1 MLAGNWQATAQT
13 VLPRELPG
21 AVTPGRDRALPQIPT
36 QPDFDFT
43 IESPSRSQVPRSV
56 SELHFQLTDIEIEGA
71 VTLPAESFRALYQPL
86 IGKQVTVGDI
96 LDVAD
101 AIEDAYRGRGYVLS
115 HAYVPPQRVK
125 DGVFTIKVVE
135 GYVAAV
141 TVEGGDPAT
150 QELVKRYLEP
160 VLAERP
166 LKLGSMEHGL
176 LLANDIAGVT
186 AAGVLRPAPDQP
198 GASDLVVTLVQRSWT
213 GGLGVDNRGSTLS
226 GIWTLA
232 GDVEY
237 NSLTGVGDQFAASIA
252 AAPDPTQRISGQFR
266 YRRPIGMDGMAGSF
280 NVTITHGQ
288 PGSTLSAFNLLTDSY
303 AVGPRLSY
311 PIIRSRAET
320 LQVEGGFTVQDATIT
335 SLGQPF
341 SHDQWRVF
349 DVGATYVRSGW
360 LGGTSTVSVD
370 LAQGLSLFGATPDGS
385 FNLSHPGADTDFT
398 KLTATVRHTR
408 ELFGPVSLAFVGQA
422 QFAFAP
428 LVTGEQLTFGGA
440 QIGRGYDPGAVS
452 GDQGAG
458 ASIELRYDEHFP
470 KLFVDTLQPYIYFDA
485 GKVSNF
491 HAAGSDQQVVSTGIG
506 VRFYFPRS
514 ITADVELSQTLRAV
528 PGSDNGKKATKL
540 LMDAAV
546 RF

>member
-1 MLAGNWQATAQT
+1 MLAGNWQAAAQT
-13 VLPRELPG
+13 APPRELPG
-21 AVTPGRDRALPQIPT
+21 AVTPGRDRPLPQIPT

-43 IESPSRSQVPRSV
+43 IEAPSRSRVPRSV
-56 SELHFQLTDIEIEGA
+56 SELHFQLNDIRIEGA
-71 VTLPAESFRALYQPL
+71 VTLPAESFRPLYQSL
-86 IGKQVTVGDI
+86 IGKEVTVADI

-101 AIEDAYRGRGYVLS
+101 AIEDAYRARGFVLS

-125 DGVFTIKVVE
+125 DGVFTIDVVE

-141 TVEGGDPAT
+141 TVEGGDPDT

-166 LKLGSMEHGL
+166 LSLGSMEHGL

-198 GASDLVVTLVQRSWT
+198 GASDLVVTLVQRTWT
-213 GGLGVDNRGSTLS
+213 GGLGVDNRGSAFS

-237 NSLTGVGDQFAASIA
+237 NSPTGVGDQLAASIA
-252 AAPDPTQRISGQFR
+252 TAPDVSQRITGQLR
-266 YRRPIGMDGMAGSF
+266 YRRPIGTQGIVGSM
-280 NVTITHGQ
+280 NVTVTHGQ
-288 PGSTLSAFNLLTDSY
+288 PGSTLTAFNLLTDSY

-311 PIIRSRAET
+311 PIIRTRAET
-320 LQVEGGFTVQDATIT
+320 LQVEGGFTVQDATVT

-349 DVGATYVRSGW
+349 DLGATYVRSGF
-360 LGGTSTVSVD
+360 LGGTSTLSVD
-370 LAQGLSLFGATPDGS
+370 LAKGLPIFGATPDGS

-398 KLTATVRHTR
+398 KLTATLRHTR
-408 ELFGPVSLAFVGQA
+408 ELIGPLSLAFVGQLQA
-422 QFAFAP
+422 AFAP
-428 LVTGEQLTFGGA
+428 LVTGEQMTFGGA

-458 ASIELRYDEHFP
+458 ASIELRYDEHLP

-485 GKVSNF
+485 GKVTNF
-491 HAAGSDQQVVSTGIG
+491 HAPGSAQQVASTGMG
-506 VRFYFPRS
+506 VRFFLPYS
-514 ITADVELSQTLRAV
+514 ITADVELSQTLHAV
-528 PGSDNGKKATKL
+528 AGSDNGKKATKL
-540 LMDAAV
+540 LMDAAI